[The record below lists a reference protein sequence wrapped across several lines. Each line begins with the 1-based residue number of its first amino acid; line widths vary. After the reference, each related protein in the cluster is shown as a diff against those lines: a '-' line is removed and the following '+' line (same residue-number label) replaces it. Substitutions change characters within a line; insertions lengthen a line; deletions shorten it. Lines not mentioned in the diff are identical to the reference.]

1 MDQYLQRF
9 QCNRCLTLTSS
20 LTLEK
25 ITLTKNHKPDK
36 KNFFNH
42 NPDKKLKK
50 TAVKIH
56 NRYKNFFL
64 NITLKKLNKPDKIS
78 LTLFNQIL
86 LWLSKHNIRL

>member
-1 MDQYLQRF
+1 LDQYLQRF

-56 NRYKNFFL
+56 NRYKNFF
-64 NITLKKLNKPDKIS
+64 
-78 LTLFNQIL
+78 F
-86 LWLSKHNIRL
+86 KHNPEKIKQT